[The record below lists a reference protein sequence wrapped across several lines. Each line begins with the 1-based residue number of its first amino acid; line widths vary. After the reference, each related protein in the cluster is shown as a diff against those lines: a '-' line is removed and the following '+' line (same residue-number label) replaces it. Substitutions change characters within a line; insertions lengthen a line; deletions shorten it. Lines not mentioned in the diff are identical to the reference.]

1 MFAQTVGVRP
11 RQKSEAQRISFCAQ
25 CSVSLAMG
33 PPPDGA
39 LNVAAWKMLRD
50 IVGADPALNQ
60 AAWEELRGIKGLL
73 TTHETDP
80 ANRLSTYFEF

>member
-1 MFAQTVGVRP
+1 
-11 RQKSEAQRISFCAQ
+11 
-25 CSVSLAMG
+25 MG

-60 AAWEELRGIKGLL
+60 AAWEELRGIAGLL
-73 TTHETDP
+73 TTDEP
-80 ANRLSTYFEF
+80 ERVNRAGNYFEF

>member
-1 MFAQTVGVRP
+1 
-11 RQKSEAQRISFCAQ
+11 
-25 CSVSLAMG
+25 MG

-73 TTHETDP
+73 TSHETAAAD
-80 ANRLSTYFEF
+80 LLGSYFEF

>member
-1 MFAQTVGVRP
+1 
-11 RQKSEAQRISFCAQ
+11 
-25 CSVSLAMG
+25 MG

-60 AAWEELRGIKGLL
+60 AAWEELRGIAGLL
-73 TTHETDP
+73 PSGDHEGD
-80 ANRLSTYFEF
+80 RRMGSYFEF